1 MCQKGKGV
9 LPSCIGFVGGLGVGA
24 TVYCYEHLAK
34 AFVTRGVTP
43 RLIISHADVALVLT
57 HIKSNALDSLADYL
71 ASHIDSLE
79 RAGAD
84 FAAIGAVAA
93 HICAPKL
100 KARIGVPLV
109 DVIDC
114 TRTEL
119 TRRGARRVAVLGTKF
134 VMQSDM
140 YGQLYGFDVIRLA
153 SDSLERVN
161 ANYAK
166 IVANGALHGSGAD
179 IEYILT
185 AAQEVVRNKGVD
197 VVVLAGT
204 ELSIAF
210 NEADCGFPAID
221 CARVHL
227 DAIIG
232 RAFTQMAESEKQHE

>member
-1 MCQKGKGV
+1 
-9 LPSCIGFVGGLGVGA
+9 
-24 TVYCYEHLAK
+24 
-34 AFVTRGVTP
+34 
-43 RLIISHADVALVLT
+43 LIITHADVALVLE
-57 HIKSNALDSLADYL
+57 HIETNAIDALADYL
-71 ASHIDSLE
+71 ASHTDSLE

-84 FAAIGAVAA
+84 FVAIGAVAA

-119 TRRGARRVAVLGTKF
+119 TQWGARRVAVLGTKF

-140 YGQLYGFDVIRLA
+140 FGRLHGFDVIRLG
-153 SDSLERVN
+153 SELLEGVD

-166 IVANGALHGSGAD
+166 IVATGALHGSGAD
-179 IEYILT
+179 VEYVRT
-185 AAQEVVRNKGVD
+185 AAQQVVRDEGVD

-204 ELSIAF
+204 ELSLAF

-232 RAFTQMAESEKQHE
+232 HAFTQMTESEEQHA